1 MRSFTGRP
9 ANDDAPECPRD
20 VPSQPAHHVRLG
32 GVSMKFEA
40 KLRRRAFL
48 AGGGA
53 AALLPWLEA
62 LPGGRLARAQTA
74 PTPIKRFMVFFYPG
88 GVIRSQFWP
97 TGTETSFTLPS
108 ILQPVKDYQDKLL
121 ILDNVEM
128 RQMQDGPGHPHT
140 KGMCGL
146 LTGKATVS
154 GKYTFFCGGST
165 DFGQGI
171 SIDHVIG
178 NSIGKDNK
186 YQTLEFGVLWPTY
199 GSGP

>member
-20 VPSQPAHHVRLG
+20 VPSQPAHHVRPG
-32 GVSMKFEA
+32 GDSMKFEA

-74 PTPIKRFMVFFYPG
+74 STPIKRLMVFFYPG
-88 GVIRSQFWP
+88 GTIRSQYWP
-97 TGTETSFTLPS
+97 TGTETNFTLPA
-108 ILQPVKDYQDKLL
+108 ILQPLKSYQDKLL
-121 ILDNVEM
+121 ILDNLEL
-128 RQMQDGPGHPHT
+128 RSTLDGPGHPHT

-146 LTGKATVS
+146 LTGKATVP
-154 GKYTFFCGGST
+154 GKYTFFTRGSCDCGLGTS
-165 DFGQGI
+165 
-171 SIDHVIG
+171 
-178 NSIGKDNK
+178 
-186 YQTLEFGVLWPTY
+186 
-199 GSGP
+199 